1 MNLQPKPF
9 MRVLL
14 SIVLL
19 FGLTVTNLAQS
30 KDGAKSVT
38 DYTSYAQITGTA
50 EGKTINYTNPY
61 THNSA
66 SNFAGTFNG
75 TLNSNPEKFYCIDL
89 QHGLVYNQD
98 YWDEGSTSSEI
109 TYVLN
114 HYYPYKTSYS
124 GKLSDNNE
132 EAASVQFAIWHFSD
146 GVDPNTITNNNNVKN
161 RTLAII
167 ADANANHN
175 VVEYLQTLLIIPP
188 AQSFVQGTPAN
199 FDIYATDINGNPL
212 SGIQVQLTT
221 TLGTLSATTVT
232 TDASGHAGPITL
244 TYSGTGTAT
253 IKAKADIEIPQ
264 GTRYVHK
271 NYPDTKQKLV
281 LATPSFD
288 EKEVT
293 ATVEWYTPGDCDLN
307 GYTTFTPGGWGSSSN
322 STPGKIR
329 DLYFDSVF
337 PSGLT
342 VGGNYTLELTSASAV
357 KDFLPSGGTSAALT
371 QNYTDPGNTLS
382 NTLAGHVVT
391 LTLNVEFDRAGYL
404 GTNSTDLANLVIA
417 SGTFYGLTVDQF
429 LAIANTALGGGS
441 TSYSFS
447 EITDAATAIN
457 ENFDNG
463 TVDNGYLICE
473 VVICKN
479 KIGDF
484 VWHDKDVDGI
494 QDANEP
500 GIPGVLVELLDDNS
514 NLITTTTTDA
524 NGKYEFA
531 NLDNGSYKVRVA
543 SSNYNAGGV
552 LESTAQTK
560 WYSTKKNQGSDD
572 SKDSDAD
579 KNQSVSVTLD
589 CNDNITIDFG
599 FYKTCVSVIKTAD
612 KQTAQPGDV
621 ITYTFTVENCGDI
634 TLSGGVDLYDA
645 MINPSGD
652 HKIGNLTPV
661 NPGATKSLTKT
672 YTVKTTDCGE
682 LVNAVTAIGH
692 PTDGSANV
700 EFSASATVIIDCK
713 ASLGDKVWFDT
724 DKDGIQ
730 DGSESGVPNV
740 TVKLYDCNNNLISTT
755 TTDSNGN
762 YLFSNLNPGDYYV
775 VFTLPS
781 GYVFTI
787 KDAGS
792 DDAKDSDADI
802 TTGKTICTTL
812 TAGENDL
819 TWDAG
824 IYEECAGE
832 IGDYVF
838 VDMTGDCNGGQQGST
853 PIEGA
858 VVKLTYTENSQTIV
872 KTDTTNA
879 QGKYFFTGLCDNN
892 YLVEIISVPAQYQVY
907 TLSTTGSYNITLSN
921 NQKYYDADFGYCP
934 PEDLCGG
941 FDVHFDGVVNNNDGT
956 STWTYTITGI
966 NADHDLSHW
975 VLALC
980 EDNVIDASPEPWEV
994 VTDPTTGLFG
1004 IKWDVPVN
1012 KDGGQ
1017 VTFSV
1022 TLDGQFE
1029 AVITDLAIKAGQDI
1043 TYCTTY
1049 GPKCEEECMNKIG
1062 DFIWHDMDT
1071 DGIQD
1076 TDEPRLANV
1085 VVELLDSQG
1094 NPLQTTTTDANG
1106 YYFFNNLPNG
1116 TYKVR
1121 VAASNF
1127 TGSGVLAGS
1136 QSEKWF
1142 LTFKDKGSD
1151 DAKDSDGDNNKT
1163 ATVTVNCNDD
1173 LTIDFGFFKVCV
1185 SMIKTGPA
1193 TVNVGETITYTFTV
1207 SNCGDVLLSGGANV
1221 YDPMLKPSGDHKIK
1235 YLQLYPGQSA
1245 TFTYDYETTPND
1257 CGELINEAWVIGHPS
1272 LDNYNFGD
1280 NTVRYD
1286 DNHTVIV
1293 NCEEKEADL
1302 EINKTSSESNPECGE
1317 QFYYTITVKNNGPD
1331 KSEGI
1336 IASDL
1341 LPSGADYISHTTSQ
1355 GTYDY
1360 TTGIWNVGD
1369 LNSGSTATLT
1379 IYVKVD
1385 CDQVNNSTFDL
1396 GVAADYNLFVIEDV
1410 DQPSS
1415 DTQGKVAVGGD
1426 ANFANYSIGDQLP
1439 MNSGDVLIVG
1449 GDLTYLSGRVYNGN
1463 VVYGNTTNL
1472 PIPGVTVDGTIS
1484 QGNPIDFAAAKIYLE
1499 NLSLSLSG
1507 YTVNGTTTFQWGGL
1521 TLSGTDPFLN
1531 VFAVSGSDLSS
1542 ANNVTISVPNGSAVL
1557 VNIDGT
1563 NINWAGGLTVNGT
1576 AINNVLY
1583 NFYQA
1588 TSMTIQGI
1596 DIRGSILAS
1605 FANINFAAGVINGQ
1619 MICKSLVGMGQMNL
1633 SPFGGNI
1640 PGEKEITNVAIIVS
1654 SITIDPN
1661 PNNNSASVEVT
1672 VGGNDN
1678 GGNNG
1683 GGDDWQYVNGF
1694 GEGEIVYSM
1703 IFDGQNI
1710 YAGTWGGKIY
1720 MSSNNGQT
1728 WTVINTGMNV
1738 SFIWSLQISGGYIFA
1753 ATELGIYRFNS
1764 TSWSLTSL
1772 AGIDV
1777 HSLTVSGGVIYAG
1790 TWGLGVYKSTDNGTT
1805 WLPMNNGLSYFL
1817 TIQSVTATASGEL
1830 FAASVGGGV
1839 FKFDGSVWV
1848 NVNIGYDFVW
1858 VMNSSSSAIYAG
1870 TYGDGLYRSFDG
1882 GATWSKVTNLNAPFI
1897 YSISVS
1903 GSGKVYVASWASG
1916 VFESTDNG
1924 NTWTSLGMGGFGVSS
1939 LMVPT
1944 GSDDLFVGTKEGKI
1958 YMSKSTGTATDVNDG
1973 LSEVPTKF
1981 ELNQN
1986 YPNPFNPSTTIQFAV
2001 PEAGNYSVKVFN
2013 VLGQEVATL
2022 LNGEIGSGMHKVT
2035 FDASDIASGIYV
2047 YRLVGNN
2054 VNISKKMILT
2064 K

>member
-50 EGKTINYTNPY
+50 EGKTISYTNPY

-161 RTLAII
+161 RALAII

-212 SGIQVQLTT
+212 SGIQVHLTT

-307 GYTTFTPGGWGSSSN
+307 GYITFTPGGWGSSSN

-329 DLYFDSVF
+329 DLYFNSVF

-342 VGGNYTLELTSASAV
+342 VGDNFTLELTSASAV
-357 KDFLPSGGTSAALT
+357 KDFLPSGGTPAALT
-371 QNYTDPGNTLS
+371 QNYIDPGNSLS

-404 GTNSTDLANLVIA
+404 GTNSTDLADLIIA

-429 LAIANTALGGGS
+429 LAIANTALGGGA
-441 TSYSFS
+441 TSYSYS
-447 EITDAATAIN
+447 DITDAATAIN

-473 VVICKN
+473 APKASLGDKVWFDTDKDGKQDSGENGVSNITVKLYDCLDNLIATTTTDVNGNYLFSNLNPGDYYVMFILPSGYVFTTKDAGSDDAKDSDADTSTGKTICTTLTAGENDLTWDAGVYEECKN

-494 QDANEP
+494 QDSGEP
-500 GIPGVLVELLDDNS
+500 GISGVVVELLQNS
-514 NLITTTTTDA
+514 NVIATDTTDA

-531 NLDNGSYKVRVA
+531 NLNNGSYSVKVA

-552 LESTAQTK
+552 LESTSQTK

-572 SKDSDAD
+572 AKDSDAD
-579 KNQSVSVTLD
+579 KNQSVSVTLN
-589 CNDNITIDFG
+589 CNDNLTIDFG
-599 FYKTCVSVIKTAD
+599 FYKTCVSVTKTAD

-634 TLSGGVDLYDA
+634 TLSGGVDFYDA
-645 MINPSGD
+645 LLNPTAPHHIKNIS
-652 HKIGNLTPV
+652 PV
-661 NPGATKSLTKT
+661 NPGETKSFTKT

-682 LVNAVTAIGH
+682 LINTVTAIGH
-692 PTDGSANV
+692 PIDGSANV
-700 EFSASATVIIDCK
+700 EFSATAIVVIDCK
-713 ASLGDKVWFDT
+713 ASLGDKVWFDA

-730 DGSESGVPNV
+730 DGNESGVPNV
-740 TVKLYDCNNNLISTT
+740 TVKLYDCDNNLISTT
-755 TTDSNGN
+755 TTDANGN

-775 VFTLPS
+775 MFILPS
-781 GYVFTI
+781 GYVFTT

-792 DDAKDSDADI
+792 DDAKDSDAD
-802 TTGKTICTTL
+802 TSTGKTICTTL

-824 IYEECAGE
+824 IYE
-832 IGDYVF
+832 
-838 VDMTGDCNGGQQGST
+838 
-853 PIEGA
+853 
-858 VVKLTYTENSQTIV
+858 
-872 KTDTTNA
+872 
-879 QGKYFFTGLCDNN
+879 
-892 YLVEIISVPAQYQVY
+892 
-907 TLSTTGSYNITLSN
+907 
-921 NQKYYDADFGYCP
+921 
-934 PEDLCGG
+934 
-941 FDVHFDGVVNNNDGT
+941 
-956 STWTYTITGI
+956 
-966 NADHDLSHW
+966 
-975 VLALC
+975 
-980 EDNVIDASPEPWEV
+980 
-994 VTDPTTGLFG
+994 
-1004 IKWDVPVN
+1004 
-1012 KDGGQ
+1012 
-1017 VTFSV
+1017 
-1022 TLDGQFE
+1022 
-1029 AVITDLAIKAGQDI
+1029 
-1043 TYCTTY
+1043 
-1049 GPKCEEECMNKIG
+1049 EEECMNKIG

-1076 TDEPRLANV
+1076 TDEPGLANV
-1085 VVELLDSQG
+1085 VVELLDAQG
-1094 NPLQTTTTDANG
+1094 NLLQTTTTDTNG
-1106 YYFFNNLPNG
+1106 YYFFDNLPNG

-1272 LDNYNFGD
+1272 LDNYNFGG

-1286 DNHTVIV
+1286 DSHTVIV

-1336 IASDL
+1336 VASDL

-1355 GTYDY
+1355 GTYDQN
-1360 TTGIWNVGD
+1360 TGIWNVGD

-1415 DTQGKVAVGGD
+1415 DTQGKVAVGGN

-1449 GDLTYLSGRVYNGN
+1449 GDLTYLSGRVYGN

-1542 ANNVTISVPNGSAVL
+1542 ANNVTINVPNGSAVL

-1563 NINWAGGLTVNGT
+1563 NINWTGGLTVNGT

-1596 DIRGSILAS
+1596 DIRGSILAP
-1605 FANINFAAGVINGQ
+1605 FADINFAAGVINGQ
-1619 MICKSLVGMGQMNL
+1619 MICKSLIGMGQMNL

-1661 PNNNSASVEVT
+1661 PNNNSASVEVI
-1672 VGGNDN
+1672 VGGSDN

-1720 MSSNNGQT
+1720 MSSNDGQT
-1728 WTVINTGMNV
+1728 WTVINAGMNV

-1753 ATELGIYRFNS
+1753 ATELGVYIYNGS
-1764 TSWSLTSL
+1764 TWSLTSL

-1858 VMNSSSSAIYAG
+1858 VMNSSSSAIFAG

-1882 GATWSKVTNLNAPFI
+1882 GATWSKVTTLNAPFI

-1924 NTWTSLGMGGFGVSS
+1924 NTWTSLGLGGFGVSS

-2001 PEAGNYSVKVFN
+2001 PEAGNYTVKVFN

-2035 FDASDIASGIYV
+2035 FDAGNLASGIYV

-2054 VNISKKMILT
+2054 VNMSKKMILT